1 MIEKFIKFPHC
12 VGLQITANVAAQ
24 HTNGLLDCQACR
36 FCPHQEALGQVGRAG
51 LGLGLGRGGR
61 AGRAI
66 NPKGFCQE
74 WQWRQWRQGR

>member
-24 HTNGLLDCQACR
+24 HTNGLLKSQACR
-36 FCPHQEALGQVGRAG
+36 FCPHQEALGQVGRA
-51 LGLGLGRGGR
+51 LGQVGRAEVGR

-66 NPKGFCQE
+66 NAKEFCRE
-74 WQWRQWRQGR
+74 WQWRQGR

>member
-24 HTNGLLDCQACR
+24 HANGLLRRQARR
-36 FCPHQEALGQVGRAG
+36 FCPHQEALGQVGRAEV
-51 LGLGLGRGGR
+51 GRVGR
-61 AGRAI
+61 AGRTI

-74 WQWRQWRQGR
+74 WQWRQGR